1 MTNDFLF
8 GLVMAIPLYAIILFL
23 VRDIVIERFVAKTI
37 MTKVANNPKIT
48 VETEISSDVLKDIL
62 TSYRLLLIIKYEFEF
77 LRSRIGLDEATK
89 SVYDEQL
96 KYINETVSEIERLL
110 RDREMGE
117 ECLAVKIDVE
127 QMIVGAT
134 KEVD

>member
-37 MTKVANNPKIT
+37 MTKVANNPRIT
-48 VETEISSDVLKDIL
+48 AETEISSDVLKDIL